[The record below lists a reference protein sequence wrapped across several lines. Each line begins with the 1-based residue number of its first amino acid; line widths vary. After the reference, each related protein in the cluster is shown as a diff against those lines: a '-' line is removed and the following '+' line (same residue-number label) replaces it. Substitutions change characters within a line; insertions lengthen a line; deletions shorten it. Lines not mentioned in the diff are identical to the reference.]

1 MEFEVDVQI
10 HHYDNTPT
18 NADIPALLNN
28 KGMCYPKENAI
39 KILLFSYVKSSVCL
53 HFFFQACDDLNDN
66 SSQENNSDLESLYPS
81 VPLRTSSIL
90 PRPVIGKYICLKK
103 LGTVHTKKV
112 SQ

>member
-28 KGMCYPKENAI
+28 KGMLYPKENAI
-39 KILLFSYVKSSVCL
+39 RIWLFFTWNQLFVYI
-53 HFFFQACDDLNDN
+53 FFQACDDLNDN

-90 PRPVIGKYICLKK
+90 PRPVIGKYIYALKN
-103 LGTVHTKKV
+103 
-112 SQ
+112 

>member
-28 KGMCYPKENAI
+28 KGMCYPKETSI
-39 KILLFSYVKSSVCL
+39 IFFYMKWSVYL
-53 HFFFQACDDLNDN
+53 HFFQACDDLNDN

-112 SQ
+112 SQWD

>member
-28 KGMCYPKENAI
+28 KGMCYPKENTI
-39 KILLFSYVKSSVCL
+39 KDIIIFLREINCSFT
-53 HFFFQACDDLNDN
+53 FFFQACDDLNDN

-90 PRPVIGKYICLKK
+90 PRPVIGKYMP
-103 LGTVHTKKV
+103 
-112 SQ
+112 

>member
-28 KGMCYPKENAI
+28 KGMCYPKENSI
-39 KILLFSYVKSSVCL
+39 NFFLHEMICLFT
-53 HFFFQACDDLNDN
+53 FFFQACDDLNDN

-90 PRPVIGKYICLKK
+90 PRPVIGKYMP
-103 LGTVHTKKV
+103 
-112 SQ
+112 

>member
-39 KILLFSYVKSSVCL
+39 KILLFFYVKSTVCL
-53 HFFFQACDDLNDN
+53 HFL
-66 SSQENNSDLESLYPS
+66 QEIPTDQL
-81 VPLRTSSIL
+81 
-90 PRPVIGKYICLKK
+90 
-103 LGTVHTKKV
+103 
-112 SQ
+112 